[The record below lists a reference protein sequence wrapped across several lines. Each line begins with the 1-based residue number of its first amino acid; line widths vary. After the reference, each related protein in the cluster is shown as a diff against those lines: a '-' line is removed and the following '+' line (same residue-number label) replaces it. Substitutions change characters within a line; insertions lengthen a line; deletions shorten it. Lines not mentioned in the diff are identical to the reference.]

1 MSSNS
6 SIITDFHKRRIY
18 FKELKYYADMVEN
31 EKNLVIDTQNT
42 FEFFIHNVDTFQ
54 GENVIISLSILR
66 KLDYKISQ
74 DVGIDNTVDD
84 FMKLYHYNDKI
95 SELKKLPRFLIHVNE
110 FTYIIKMEDEILL
123 FYQVLNN
130 LERRSSFVKSCP
142 IHTHNLENYYIILL
156 ESGTKN
162 YIGYKYGVLDI
173 LNEEYESYKQG
184 YDSVAKDIILY
195 GFDYIQKM
203 IGLRKIGDLIIS
215 DSEELRQLMSIIKS
229 IERYYVLIQ
238 SGKKSLKPLS
248 IVVFGPPGS
257 GKSFKVKNIV
267 RYFASNKKLEDKGI
281 YTINVSQLNSVEDF
295 YEKLAAMDDEN
306 PGIKFVFIDE
316 FDAAYEGEP
325 RGWLKYYLSI
335 MEDDEYPS
343 PHNETQNHSGGN
355 MRKINNCVLFFA
367 EATSTSFKNFFP
379 KTKEE
384 LLTFQNIKGT
394 DFVSRIKG
402 ALDIISLNQNNL
414 EDKSYIIRRAI
425 VLRSALEEYARD
437 ILDDNNKARIS
448 DALIDAFLYAS
459 SYKNEARSLMN
470 IVMTSNIYDNYYS
483 ISSIPDVRQLALHID
498 AENFYSLI
506 DSNLKRRFGQNDK

>member
-257 GKSFKVKNIV
+257 GKSFKVKKH
-267 RYFASNKKLEDKGI
+267 R
-281 YTINVSQLNSVEDF
+281 
-295 YEKLAAMDDEN
+295 
-306 PGIKFVFIDE
+306 P
-316 FDAAYEGEP
+316 
-325 RGWLKYYLSI
+325 
-335 MEDDEYPS
+335 
-343 PHNETQNHSGGN
+343 
-355 MRKINNCVLFFA
+355 LFCFQQK
-367 EATSTSFKNFFP
+367 TGRQGHLYDQCFP
-379 KTKEE
+379 A
-384 LLTFQNIKGT
+384 Q
-394 DFVSRIKG
+394 
-402 ALDIISLNQNNL
+402 
-414 EDKSYIIRRAI
+414 
-425 VLRSALEEYARD
+425 
-437 ILDDNNKARIS
+437 
-448 DALIDAFLYAS
+448 
-459 SYKNEARSLMN
+459 
-470 IVMTSNIYDNYYS
+470 
-483 ISSIPDVRQLALHID
+483 
-498 AENFYSLI
+498 
-506 DSNLKRRFGQNDK
+506 

>member
-6 SIITDFHKRRIY
+6 SIITDFHRRRVY
-18 FKELKYYADMVEN
+18 FKELKYYSTIVEN
-31 EKNLVIDTQNT
+31 EKNLIIDTQNT
-42 FEFFIHNVDTFQ
+42 FEYFIHNVDEFQ

-74 DVGIDNTVDD
+74 DIGIDNTVDD

-95 SELKKLPRFLIHVNE
+95 SELKKLNRFFIHVNE
-110 FTYIIKMEDEILL
+110 FTYIIKIEDEILL

-130 LERRSSFVKSCP
+130 LERRSSSKSCP

-156 ESGTKN
+156 ESRTQN

-173 LNEEYESYKQG
+173 LNEEYESYKKG
-184 YDSVAKDIILY
+184 YDSVARDIILY

-229 IERYYVLIQ
+229 IERYFVLIQ

-267 RYFASNKKLEDKGI
+267 RHFASNKKLEEKGI
-281 YTINVSQLNSVEDF
+281 YTINVSQLNSVTDF
-295 YEKLAAMDDEN
+295 YEKLSNLDDEN

-316 FDAAYEGEP
+316 FDAAYDGEP

-335 MEDDEYPS
+335 MEDGEYPS
-343 PHNETQNHSGGN
+343 PHNKRGN
-355 MRKINNCVLFFA
+355 MNKINNCVLFFA
-367 EATSTSFKNFFP
+367 GATSNSFRNFFP
-379 KTKEE
+379 KTKDE
-384 LLTFQNIKGT
+384 LAVFQNIKGT

-402 ALDIISLNQNNL
+402 ALDIISLNQVNL

-425 VLRSALEEYARD
+425 VLRSALEEYAGD
-437 ILDDNNKARIS
+437 IIDENNKARIS

-506 DSNLKRRFGQNDK
+506 DSNLKKRFGNSEK

>member
-1 MSSNS
+1 MTNNS

-18 FKELKYYADMVEN
+18 FKELKYYSALEEN

-42 FEFFIHNVDTFQ
+42 FEFFINNVDEFD
-54 GENVIISLSILR
+54 GNNVVISLSILR

-74 DVGIDNTVDD
+74 DIGIDKTVDD
-84 FMKLYHYNDKI
+84 FMRLYHYNDKI
-95 SELKKLPRFLIHVNE
+95 SELKKLDRFFIHVNE
-110 FTYIIKMEDEILL
+110 FTYIIKIEDEILL

-130 LERRSSFVKSCP
+130 LERRSSFSRTCP

-156 ESGTKN
+156 ESSKQN

-173 LNEEYESYKQG
+173 LNEEYESYKMG
-184 YDSVAKDIILY
+184 YDSVARDIILY
-195 GFDYIQKM
+195 GFNYIQKM

-229 IERYYVLIQ
+229 IERYFVLIN

-267 RYFASNKKLEDKGI
+267 RYFASNKKLEDRRI
-281 YTINVSQLNSVEDF
+281 YTINVSQLNSVKEF
-295 YEKLAAMDDEN
+295 YEKLADMEDTN
-306 PGIKFVFIDE
+306 SGIKFVFIDE

-335 MEDDEYPS
+335 MEDGEYPS
-343 PHNETQNHSGGN
+343 PGRSGNPQGN
-355 MRKINNCVLFFA
+355 MKKINNCVLFFA
-367 EATSTSFKNFFP
+367 GATSTSFKNFFP

-402 ALDIISLNQNNL
+402 ALDIISLNQVNL

-425 VLRSALEEYARD
+425 VLRSALEEYAGD
-437 ILDDNNKARIS
+437 IIDENDRARIS

-506 DSNLKRRFGQNDK
+506 DSNLKKRFGQKE